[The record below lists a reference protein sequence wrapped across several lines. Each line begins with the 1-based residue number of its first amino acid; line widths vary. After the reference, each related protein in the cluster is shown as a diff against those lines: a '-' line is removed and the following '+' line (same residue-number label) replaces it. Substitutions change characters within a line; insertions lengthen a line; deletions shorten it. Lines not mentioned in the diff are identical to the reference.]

1 MNKKDIIKL
10 LKLLKKDKK
19 KNKKLKK
26 MSKLPKVYQNIASLT
41 APNISQVHYQPGFS
55 IPKFNDINRIEAEQF
70 SEYKK
75 TRGLLPTESRSIL
88 PSELDLYKEFGQIKK
103 LSKADTQEFFT
114 DKNIKSQALERQKY
128 LDKLQ
133 IEEEKRLIK
142 EQKALINQQLKTK
155 KKIEGIRSPTI
166 DLNRIISPPISAGFS
181 VTDNEGLESAIGGTS
196 DDFIE
201 QLPAPDQKVE
211 GPSLLTI
218 GTSTKRKP
226 GRPKKSVII

>member
-41 APNISQVHYQPGFS
+41 SPNISQVQYQPGFS

-70 SEYKK
+70 SEFKK
-75 TRGLLPTESRSIL
+75 TRGLLPTESRSIV

-103 LSKADTQEFFT
+103 LSKADSQEFFT

-142 EQKALINQQLKTK
+142 EQKALVNQQLKTK

-166 DLNRIISPPISAGFS
+166 DLNRILSPPITSGFS
-181 VTDNEGLESAIGGTS
+181 LTDNQGLETAIGGTS
-196 DDFIE
+196 ADFVE
-201 QLPAPDQKVE
+201 QLPPAEQKKE
-211 GPSLLTI
+211 GSSLLSV
-218 GTSTKRKP
+218 GTSKKTR
-226 GRPKKSVII
+226 GRPKKSNNTI

>member
-26 MSKLPKVYQNIASLT
+26 INKLPKPYQNIASLT
-41 APNISQVHYQPGFS
+41 APNISQVQYQPGFS

-75 TRGLLPTESRSIL
+75 TRGFLPTENRSTI

-128 LDKLQ
+128 LDKLKIQ
-133 IEEEKRLIK
+133 EEKRLIK
-142 EQKALINQQLKTK
+142 EQKALVTQQLKTK
-155 KKIEGIRSPTI
+155 KKIEGIRMPVI
-166 DLNRIISPPISAGFS
+166 DQNKILTPPISGFS
-181 VTDNEGLESAIGGTS
+181 LTDNQGLESAIGGTS
-196 DDFIE
+196 DDFIA
-201 QLPAPDQKVE
+201 QLPPSEEKVE

-218 GTSTKRKP
+218 GTSAKRKP